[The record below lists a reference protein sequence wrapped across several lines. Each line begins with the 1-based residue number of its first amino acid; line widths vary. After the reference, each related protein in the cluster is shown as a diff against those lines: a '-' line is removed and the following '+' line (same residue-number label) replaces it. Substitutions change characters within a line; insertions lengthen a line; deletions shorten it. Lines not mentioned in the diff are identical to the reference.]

1 MTASLPAGAHASGE
15 RLSAQLGLTE
25 RVLAGPRMRK
35 LLRVVEDG
43 LDRVEQTLARELK
56 VSDTLADATTRYL
69 YEAGGKRVRP
79 MLTLLT
85 AELGEG
91 ATDDVIAGAT
101 ALEMTHL
108 GSLYHDDVMDGADV
122 RRGVPSAH
130 AVWGNNVAILT
141 GDLLFSRASQLM
153 AQIGERA
160 IRLQADT
167 FERLVL
173 GQMHETVGPQ
183 AGEDP
188 VEFYLQVLVDKT
200 GSLIAASAHAG
211 VLFSDAP
218 SEYRDPVRQ
227 YGEKVGVAFQL
238 LDDVIDLSPDPD
250 ETGKVPGTDLRAGV
264 PTMPYLLLGR
274 SGDPASRAL
283 KATIDNGVLRIAD
296 GADPAILDDAIT
308 ALREHPATEAT
319 RQQAYEWADAA
330 VEAIDPLPAG
340 VVRDALV
347 KLSHV
352 IVDRS
357 H

>member
-130 AVWGNNVAILT
+130 AVWGNI
-141 GDLLFSRASQLM
+141 
-153 AQIGERA
+153 E
-160 IRLQADT
+160 ADWT
-167 FERLVL
+167 
-173 GQMHETVGPQ
+173 
-183 AGEDP
+183 
-188 VEFYLQVLVDKT
+188 
-200 GSLIAASAHAG
+200 
-211 VLFSDAP
+211 
-218 SEYRDPVRQ
+218 
-227 YGEKVGVAFQL
+227 
-238 LDDVIDLSPDPD
+238 
-250 ETGKVPGTDLRAGV
+250 RAGGV
-264 PTMPYLLLGR
+264 TGRYGYPTSDEYDYQG
-274 SGDPASRAL
+274 G
-283 KATIDNGVLRIAD
+283 KAQDFQG
-296 GADPAILDDAIT
+296 G
-308 ALREHPATEAT
+308 
-319 RQQAYEWADAA
+319 
-330 VEAIDPLPAG
+330 
-340 VVRDALV
+340 
-347 KLSHV
+347 K
-352 IVDRS
+352 IVWRPES
-357 H
+357 